1 MHTNRLDGEFSSL
14 YQYMNIW
21 LNISIYKGN
30 LPNSELTAML
40 VFCLEMPNMYLQ
52 NFLFSFSYS
61 QSLNISNKDWF
72 FLFWVKLIMLQFSQS
87 YDTIGLIVWSNI
99 CSQLCIDGEAD
110 FKSLYN
116 LKLAFSPFS
125 YSIFLASP
133 KFSVLV
139 NTMPRYLQWWPLD
152 SPKVHYSEGS
162 LVRRSV
168 SPKVPLFEG
177 PLVRTL

>member
-61 QSLNISNKDWF
+61 QSLNISDKDWF
-72 FLFWVKLIMLQFSQS
+72 FLFSSPDPHLTQSQPS
-87 YDTIGLIVWSNI
+87 
-99 CSQLCIDGEAD
+99 
-110 FKSLYN
+110 F
-116 LKLAFSPFS
+116 
-125 YSIFLASP
+125 
-133 KFSVLV
+133 
-139 NTMPRYLQWWPLD
+139 
-152 SPKVHYSEGS
+152 VH
-162 LVRRSV
+162 
-168 SPKVPLFEG
+168 
-177 PLVRTL
+177 